1 MRSKQKA
8 AGEAESFDSSPNM
21 FEVNES
27 DRLGDY
33 MTRVAEQL
41 LNACK
46 QGNIDEVRTLV
57 QGGVDVNIDFKDGS
71 TPLTKAVETESV
83 RLTELLL
90 RAGARVDDV
99 NRYGETA
106 FGCAVRHGY
115 MDMAALL
122 LSANA
127 DVNIKQGDDETPL
140 MNALGFKTGSQ
151 K

>member
-46 QGNIDEVRTLV
+46 QGNIDE
-57 QGGVDVNIDFKDGS
+57 DGS